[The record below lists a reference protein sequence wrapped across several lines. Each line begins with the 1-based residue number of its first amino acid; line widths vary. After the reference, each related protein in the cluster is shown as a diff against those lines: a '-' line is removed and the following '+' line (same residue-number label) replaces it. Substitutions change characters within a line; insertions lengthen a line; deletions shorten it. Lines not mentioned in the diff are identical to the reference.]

1 MENTIHIYNFLLR
14 GGPLI
19 WPIVLC
25 SVAGVTIFLERF
37 FYIGRLRKID
47 RSLIAGLAQLD
58 HKSEKNIFAHLL
70 SLVSG
75 TPLERMIQDV
85 ATLPFWGRKGL
96 ETIFDYHIDA
106 TLSHAA
112 RGLDMLA
119 TLATIAPLL
128 GLLGTVTGLIRAFM
142 VIEKAGGQVNASSLA
157 GGIWEA
163 MLTTA
168 VGLGVA
174 IPLILAH
181 KILLSRL
188 RGLED
193 DLQRIAITC
202 MKHIS
207 FFRENQAS

>member
-1 MENTIHIYNFLLR
+1 MDTTVYLYNFLLR

-25 SVAGVTIFLERF
+25 SVAGITIFLERF
-37 FYIGRLRKID
+37 FYLGRLR
-47 RSLIAGLAQLD
+47 SLDDKLI
-58 HKSEKNIFAHLL
+58 SELEHTEKTGRDLISPLM
-70 SLVSG
+70 SLVAG
-75 TPLERMIQDV
+75 TVLEKMIQDISS
-85 ATLPFWGRKGL
+85 LPPGDRKGL
-96 ETIFDYHIDA
+96 ETIFDYHIDT
-106 TLSHAA
+106 TLSRAA
-112 RGLDMLA
+112 RGLDMLS

-142 VIEKAGGQVNASSLA
+142 VIEKAGGQVNANSLA

-168 VGLGVA
+168 VGLSVA

-181 KILLSRL
+181 KILISRL

-202 MKHIS
+202 IKHLS
-207 FFRENQAS
+207 FSQGNTAS